1 MLVGLVS
8 LVGVP
13 VALVLLPLAA
23 RRASQSAW
31 IVGIGLFGM
40 AGIVGVLI
48 APAAQPVL
56 WSLLIGVG
64 MGVFSM
70 ALAVIALR
78 SRDAEDT
85 ARLSAMAQGVGYLI
99 AGLGPFLFGL
109 LHDVSGGWSVPW
121 IMLLVVYALQIVV
134 GALAG
139 RDRVV

>member
-1 MLVGLVS
+1 
-8 LVGVP
+8 
-13 VALVLLPLAA
+13 
-23 RRASQSAW
+23 
-31 IVGIGLFGM
+31 
-40 AGIVGVLI
+40 
-48 APAAQPVL
+48 VL

-109 LHDVSGGWSVPW
+109 LHDVSSGWTVPW
-121 IMLLVVYALQIVV
+121 IMLLVVYTLQIVV